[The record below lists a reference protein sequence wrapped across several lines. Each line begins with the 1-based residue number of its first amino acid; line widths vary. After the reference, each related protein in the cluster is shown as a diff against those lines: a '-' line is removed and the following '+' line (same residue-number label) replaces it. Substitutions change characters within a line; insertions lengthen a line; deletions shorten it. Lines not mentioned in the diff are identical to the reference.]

1 LIYFRKEAWQTMT
14 MVNININGQKVS
26 APAGS
31 TILQAAKKAGIDIP
45 TLCDH
50 PALIPVGACRI
61 CVVEVKGQRTL
72 ITACTFPISEGLEI
86 QTESPQVVKARK
98 LVLDLLFSERN
109 HYCPYCEMSG
119 DCELQNLGYRYG
131 LDHFIYPT
139 YTKGFPVDAT
149 RKYFLMDHNRCV
161 LCGRCER
168 ACGGLV
174 ANHTLGLRNRGANS
188 MIHADANVP
197 FGQSTCIS
205 CGSCLQV
212 CPTGALCD
220 KRSAYMGR
228 DIQTEHIKTT
238 CDQCSIGC
246 GMEIVTRGGNV
257 LKIVGDWDAAVN
269 SGLLC
274 KNGRFDPLYDER
286 QRVTRPLLR
295 LRGKLEPVSWDEALQ
310 AVAERIGK
318 ANAKDLGVLASTFS
332 TNEALYLLAKL
343 FRKELKTANVGLLND
358 VAPKLSDKQGLLAD
372 IAVSDVILVVGCDPL
387 KDQPVSS
394 FFVKRAVDRGSR
406 LIVVDGK
413 DNGLAPFAYMNLE
426 MADIGKAIE
435 IAQRAG
441 NPVVVYGAG
450 VTDKAATA
458 LKKLQGK
465 ASFVAIEPG
474 VNTRAAAALGLNNG
488 FKPSGVKVLFTLL
501 GEQKV
506 DEEIVSKNVDK
517 KAFVIAQA
525 SFVSPLTERA
535 DVVLPM
541 AIWSERAGSLTNTE
555 GSVQKVNKA
564 VEPAGEAK
572 PDWEVISL
580 LADKL
585 GKKLGASLGEIS
597 ARATQELK

>member
-1 LIYFRKEAWQTMT
+1 MT

-72 ITACTFPISEGLEI
+72 ITACTFPIAEGLEI

-98 LVLDLLFSERN
+98 LILDLLFSERN

-139 YTKGFPVDAT
+139 YTKGFPIDAT

-168 ACGGLV
+168 ACGDLV

-220 KRSAYMGR
+220 KRSAYMGH
-228 DIQTEHIKTT
+228 DIQMEHVKTT
-238 CDQCSIGC
+238 CNQCSIGC

-257 LKIVGDWDAAVN
+257 ICIKGDWDVAVN

-295 LRGKLEPVSWDEALQ
+295 RSGKLEPVSWEDALQ
-310 AVAERIGK
+310 AVAERVGK
-318 ANAKDLGVLASTFS
+318 ANAKDLGVLASTYS

-343 FRKELKTANVGLLND
+343 FRKELKATNVGLLND
-358 VAPKLSDKQGLLAD
+358 VAPKLSDKQGSLAD
-372 IAVSDVILVVGCDPL
+372 IAQGDVILVVGCDPL
-387 KDQPVSS
+387 KDQPVAS
-394 FFVKRAVDRGSR
+394 FLVKRSVDKGAR
-406 LIVVDGK
+406 LMVVDGK
-413 DNGLAPFAYMNLE
+413 DNGLVPFAYMNME

-435 IAQRAG
+435 IAERAG

-488 FKPSGVKVLFTLL
+488 FKPSAVKVLYVLL
-501 GEQKV
+501 GEQKMGAE
-506 DEEIVSKNVDK
+506 DVSKDVDK

-597 ARATQELK
+597 ARAAQELK

>member
-1 LIYFRKEAWQTMT
+1 MT

-31 TILQAAKKAGIDIP
+31 TILKAAKQAGIDIP

-50 PALIPVGACRI
+50 PALISVGACRI

-86 QTESPQVVKARK
+86 QTESPQVLKARK

-119 DCELQNLGYRYG
+119 DCELQSLGYRYG

-139 YTKGFPVDAT
+139 YRNRFPVDAT

-168 ACGGLV
+168 ACDSLV

-220 KRSAYMGR
+220 KRSAYMGH
-228 DIQTEHIKTT
+228 DIQMEHIKST
-238 CDQCSIGC
+238 CNQCSIGC

-257 LKIVGDWDAAVN
+257 LKIIGDWDATVN

-274 KNGRFDPLYDER
+274 KNGRFEPLYDER
-286 QRVTRPLLR
+286 QRVTTPLLR
-295 LRGKLEPVSWDEALQ
+295 HRDKLQPVSWDEALQ
-310 AVAERIGK
+310 AVAERVGK
-318 ANAKDLGVLASTFS
+318 ANAKDLGVLASTYS

-343 FRKELKTANVGLLND
+343 FRKELKATNLGLLND
-358 VAPKLSDKQGLLAD
+358 VAPKLSDKQGSLAD
-372 IAVSDVILVVGCDPL
+372 IALSDIILVVGCDPL
-387 KDQPVSS
+387 NDQPVAS
-394 FFVKRAVDRGSR
+394 FFVKRSVDKGAR
-406 LIVVDGK
+406 LLVVDGK
-413 DNGLAPFAYMNLE
+413 DNGLAQFAYMNLQ
-426 MADIGKAIE
+426 MADISKAIDIVE
-435 IAQRAG
+435 RAAH
-441 NPVVVYGAG
+441 PIVLYGAG
-450 VTDKAATA
+450 VTDKAATL
-458 LKKLQGK
+458 LKKLKGK

-474 VNTRAAAALGLNNG
+474 VNTRAAVALGLSNG
-488 FKPSGVKVLFTLL
+488 FKPSAAKVLYVLL
-501 GEQKV
+501 GEQKL
-506 DEEIVSKNVDK
+506 DGRDVSWDVDK

>member
-1 LIYFRKEAWQTMT
+1 MT

-72 ITACTFPISEGLEI
+72 ITACTFPIAEGLEI

-98 LVLDLLFSERN
+98 LILDLLFSERN

-139 YTKGFPVDAT
+139 YTKPFPVDAT

-168 ACGGLV
+168 ACGDLV

-220 KRSAYMGR
+220 KRSAYMGH
-228 DIQTEHIKTT
+228 DIQMEHIKST
-238 CDQCSIGC
+238 CNQCSIGC

-286 QRVTRPLLR
+286 QRVTMPLLR
-295 LRGKLEPVSWDEALQ
+295 RRGKLEPASWEEALQ
-310 AVAERIGK
+310 SVAERVGK
-318 ANAKDLGVLASTFS
+318 ANAKDLGVLASTYS

-343 FRKELKTANVGLLND
+343 FRKELKATNVGLLND
-358 VAPKLSDKQGLLAD
+358 VAPKLSDKQGSLAD
-372 IAVSDVILVVGCDPL
+372 IALGDVILVVGCDPL
-387 KDQPVSS
+387 KDQPVAS
-394 FFVKRAVDRGSR
+394 FFVKRSVDRGAR

-458 LKKLQGK
+458 LKNLKGK

-474 VNTRAAAALGLNNG
+474 ANTRAAAALGLNNG
-488 FKPSGVKVLFTLL
+488 FKPSAVKVLYVLL
-501 GEQKV
+501 GEQNMGAEDISKKV
-506 DEEIVSKNVDK
+506 DE

-585 GKKLGASLGEIS
+585 GKKLGASLDEIS